1 MTSAFQP
8 EAAQRLR
15 DQIVRP
21 VFIVSTPR
29 SGSTL
34 LFETLVR
41 APGLFSVGNE
51 SHQRIENVA
60 DFFPGARGWTSNRL
74 TADDASNAAVEELAG
89 RFYPALKDRDG
100 NAAQG
105 PVRMLEKTPK
115 NALRV
120 PFFAKAW
127 PDARFVYLYRDVRP
141 TLASMME
148 AWASGRF
155 RTYPRLPGW
164 DGPAWSLLLVP
175 GWQEMNGLPLN
186 ELVAHQWARTTEAL
200 LDDLSALP
208 PEQVVALDYQQFLD
222 APQDMAS
229 RLAATLG
236 LEWDLKLTDVLPY
249 SKVTVTP
256 PSAHKWR
263 KLESAIEPTA
273 SIFGEADEKAR
284 AFVAARSSRLK
295 A

>member
-1 MTSAFQP
+1 MNSAYQQ

-21 VFIVSTPR
+21 IFIASTPR

-34 LFETLVR
+34 LFETLVK
-41 APGLFSVGNE
+41 APNLFSVGNE

-74 TADDASNAAVEELAG
+74 TAEDATDAAVEELAG
-89 RFYPALKDRDG
+89 RFYPALKDRAG
-100 NAAQG
+100 NPAAG
-105 PVRMLEKTPK
+105 AVRMLEKTPK

-127 PDARFVYLYRDVRP
+127 PDAQFVYLYRDVRP

-155 RTYPRLPGW
+155 RTYTRLPGW
-164 DGPAWSLLLVP
+164 GGPAWSLLLVP
-175 GWQEMNGLPLN
+175 GWQELNGLPLN
-186 ELVAHQWARTTEAL
+186 ELVAHQWARTTETLIA
-200 LDDLSALP
+200 DLKALP
-208 PEQVVALDYQQFLD
+208 PNRVVALDYQQFLD
-222 APQDMAS
+222 APQDMAN
-229 RLAATLG
+229 RLAAALG
-236 LEWDLKLTDVLPY
+236 LEWDQKLTGVLPY

-256 PSAHKWR
+256 PSANKWKR
-263 KLESAIEPTA
+263 LESAIEPTA
-273 SIFGEADEKAR
+273 TIFGEADDKAR
-284 AFVAARSSRLK
+284 AFLSSRSWLLK